1 MAHKKP
7 LEEGNV
13 QSYAIGQAVKKTF
26 PNNEIQLDHIPSKK
40 AIALAYFE
48 ETGIEVTPKLIN
60 TIHKETTTLA
70 RAKETHR
77 ESPTSKINVKLA
89 HLDKDVLALA
99 AVRDLIQ
106 YKAQEIERGILTPQ
120 KIENA
125 IAEVHRENYAL
136 GIYTKEEVEIANKYT
151 QRLQEVELNKHV
163 HTVSYEEIAKEY
175 HAEFKEPPKINTE
188 IFENRLAKP
197 SIIVGATLA
206 SMVFTEEADA
216 SSIPTLHLS
225 TDTTKFD
232 TLTTNEK
239 LGAEIGAG
247 FNAINAIQATEEFK
261 SGANKSATTLL
272 DTNAYKQGL
281 EQATDA
287 WRPSATKEVVKLGA
301 MDSAKVAGKS
311 FLKKLPLVGLGA
323 GVVFGIGRAIDGD
336 WKGAGMEVA
345 SGAFSLVPGWGTAAS
360 VGMDAAL
367 LEKDTALLSH
377 GAEKLLGKENQETLT
392 QSEDNHTTIEP
403 NQNLNLSSDVEKDG
417 FEYNEDGM
425 LILTGDNVVS
435 MDDIAYIEEESYD
448 SLAKAQE
455 IALSVYNP
463 QNDNMNDMG
472 MERD

>member
-1 MAHKKP
+1 
-7 LEEGNV
+7 
-13 QSYAIGQAVKKTF
+13 
-26 PNNEIQLDHIPSKK
+26 LDRNIAK
-40 AIALAYFE
+40 AIE
-48 ETGIEVTPKLIN
+48 
-60 TIHKETTTLA
+60 KETTTLA
-70 RAKETHR
+70 TYVQNHQY
-77 ESPTSKINVKLA
+77 SSTSKINSKLA

-99 AVRDLIQ
+99 SVRDLAQ
-106 YKAQEIERGILTPQ
+106 YKEYELKRGVLSEGQINTAVENVHHRNIELGLYTPDEVIVAQ
-120 KIENA
+120 
-125 IAEVHRENYAL
+125 
-136 GIYTKEEVEIANKYT
+136 KYT
-151 QRLQEVELNKHV
+151 TQLKELELSKHS
-163 HTVSYEEIAKEY
+163 HIPSYEEIAKEY
-175 HAEFKEPPKINTE
+175 HAEFKEPPKINTD

-197 SIIVGATLA
+197 SIIVSATLA

-216 SSIPTLHLS
+216 SSIPTFHLS